1 MKPRPTPSLRIP
13 LDAKPQQ
20 LLKLRAL
27 QAMFA
32 EACNALA
39 PLVRETRCWN
49 RVALHHMAYKQ
60 LRERFPGLGSQ
71 MVCNTIYSV
80 SRIARI
86 VHQHPASPFN
96 IARLGDKPLP
106 LLHFAPHAP
115 VYFDRHTL
123 SLKDGLVSMFT
134 LDGRMRF
141 ELNLAPAH
149 EQRFREAKL
158 REIVLAGSGR
168 QYTLTFV
175 FGDDEAAAGGRAEA
189 DPDWP
194 EYVLITDDETA
205 RPRPLPSW
213 MAAGAARAAQQAT
226 LTRAEHPTRASR

>member
-1 MKPRPTPSLRIP
+1 MKSQPPPSLRIT
-13 LDAKPQQ
+13 LEAKPQQ
-20 LLKLRAL
+20 LVKLRAL
-27 QAMFA
+27 QSMFA

-86 VHQHPASPFN
+86 VYQHPASPFN

-106 LLHFAPHAP
+106 LVRFAAHAP

-141 ELNLAPAH
+141 ELNLAPEH

-158 REIVLAGSGR
+158 REIMLAGSGR
-168 QYTLTFV
+168 QYTLTFE
-175 FGDDEAAAGGRAEA
+175 FASDEAATGQPGGT
-189 DPDWP
+189 DWP
-194 EYVLITDDETA
+194 EYVLITDDDSV

-213 MAAGAARAAQQAT
+213 MAAAAARAAQQAALKRAEN
-226 LTRAEHPTRASR
+226 LTRATR